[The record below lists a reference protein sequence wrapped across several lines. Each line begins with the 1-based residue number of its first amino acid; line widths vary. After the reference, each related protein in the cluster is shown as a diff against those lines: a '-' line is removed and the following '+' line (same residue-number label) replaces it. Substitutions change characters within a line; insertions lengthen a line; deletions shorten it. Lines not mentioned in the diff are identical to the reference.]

1 MSYQLK
7 RFNDMDS
14 DSEREEHLR
23 TMSVDCDCGG
33 DCCVNG
39 NGSKTI
45 PSSIVR
51 DIVNFAGEDG
61 LKLRVNFPTKKFNET
76 IFSINKDLA
85 DFISGKSN
93 KRPKDKQAHAILALI
108 NCYRNNKLGK
118 SKNKGECELTP
129 KLMEIMKAN
138 PDIKGFGI
146 LDNFAKL
153 IAQSIQKSRKGYDP
167 LNKNFDMIDLLN
179 SLAKDAITV
188 RRGGMLPLATMPRGG
203 NQVGVNSQHPEQDFN
218 TPNIQYDEV
227 GIGN

>member
-7 RFNDMDS
+7 RFNAMSDS
-14 DSEREEHLR
+14 DS
-23 TMSVDCDCGG
+23 DCDCGG
-33 DCCVNG
+33 DCCQDIG
-39 NGSKTI
+39 GSAT

-61 LKLRVNFPTKKFNET
+61 LKLRVNFPSKKFNET
-76 IFSINKDLA
+76 IFTINADLA
-85 DFISGKSN
+85 DFISGKSK

-167 LNKNFDMIDLLN
+167 LNKNFDMIDLLS
-179 SLAKDAITV
+179 SLAKDAVTV
-188 RRGGMLPLATMPRGG
+188 RRGGGE
-203 NQVGVNSQHPEQDFN
+203 VGVNSQHPEQDFN
-218 TPNIQYDEV
+218 TPNIQHDEV